1 MKTGQQSKGGGDNNL
16 GLDVPINNETHIG
29 DGNDNVL
36 DENRYNEGGKD
47 VAMTPMLLASLL
59 MVAMVM
65 VTTVM
70 ALLTVMVAMTAMMLV
85 THLPV
90 VALSVKEKESE
101 NRTAI

>member
-1 MKTGQQSKGGGDNNL
+1 VKTGQQSKGGCDDNL
-16 GLDVPINNETHIG
+16 GLDVPYNNETNSS

-36 DENRYNEGGKD
+36 DKNRNKEAKTL
-47 VAMTPMLLASLL
+47 AMMPMLLASLV
-59 MVAMVM
+59 MVTMVM

-90 VALSVKEKESE
+90 VTLLVKEK
-101 NRTAI
+101 RK